1 MDRDE
6 FFSVSGV
13 LESDVIHASKK
24 DIPCI
29 FRVTTSMIGD
39 ESFGPSSDNQ
49 RFTQLMLVDRE
60 SEKNKWIDALHELHR
75 IIRKNKLPNRNVSV
89 PRFLPS
95 P

>member
-1 MDRDE
+1 MLTSLLSSLSMHRDE

-29 FRVTTSMIGD
+29 FRVTTSMLGD
-39 ESFGPSSDNQ
+39 DGSQ

-75 IIRKNKLPNRNVSV
+75 IIRRNKLPNRNVSHA
-89 PRFLPS
+89 
-95 P
+95 